1 MTVETGPV
9 DRSRGGGL
17 RWLTSSWWFIAL
29 PMAVLALSD
38 VREHTFARYA
48 TGRLPQTFGIQLN
61 VHQDVPL
68 MLLIAAVMLAAAL
81 WLIIGAGMAMYRI
94 ATRRSHSML
103 NWQVV
108 ALAVALGL
116 PFVPTGVWDELLLRT
131 VGSGKAG
138 GDLLATAAGR
148 GDVAR
153 LQQLIDLGIAVDAEN
168 RAHPADSPALWV
180 AVRDS
185 LPEAVAFLL
194 ERGADPNRASHYGAM
209 PLIGAVRAGDAT
221 IVRALVARGA
231 DSCAS
236 ETHWKGTTR
245 QTQISAWSLAQEKRQ
260 PEILAILPA
269 CSAPASPGGKQ

>member
-9 DRSRGGGL
+9 DRPRGGGL

-61 VHQDVPL
+61 VHADIPL
-68 MLLIAAVMLAAAL
+68 MLLLLAVMLAAVL
-81 WLIIGAGMAMYRI
+81 WLIVGAVTAMYRL
-94 ATRRSHSML
+94 ATRRPHPML
-103 NWQVV
+103 NWQVL
-108 ALAVALGL
+108 ALAIALGL
-116 PFVPTGVWDELLLRT
+116 PFVPAGVWDELLLRT
-131 VGSGKAG
+131 VGPGKAG

-148 GDVAR
+148 GDIAR
-153 LQQLIDLGIAVDAEN
+153 LQRLIDRGIAVDAEN

-185 LPEAVAFLL
+185 RPEAVAFLL
-194 ERGADPNRASHYGAM
+194 ERGADPNRASHYGAI

-236 ETHWKGTTR
+236 ETHWRGTSR
-245 QTQISAWSLAQEKRQ
+245 QAQVSAWSLAQEKRK

-269 CSAPASPGGKQ
+269 CPASASPNGKP